1 MVRLPLSSSLALFL
15 LACTP
20 HSATAAPASDGPTS
34 SGRSPA
40 AAAQPPAPATPPP
53 IASTTPGGTKQVA
66 NTPGAGA
73 NKAITNTPGATSP
86 RPPLPRPEPPKV
98 DWQSRVAIAIEKL
111 QTEAPELLTRLGALQ
126 PTRSGA
132 DGMLFT
138 QPELHDPR
146 AAPILLQRLLAGADP
161 VKVRCAIVDA
171 LPATGGDWQ
180 EGAAALIAVDSSA
193 KVRKQL
199 VEVMRYAGD
208 HAVQGLRL
216 GFKDEDP
223 EINIAAARTA
233 GFSRQGPQLLPE
245 LYSSTFDTDWD
256 LRAAAVQALGMLKL
270 PQSRD
275 VLIKALADESRD
287 VRLQALLALEQLDPE
302 GLLELPEL
310 ERLAH
315 DRKSHRIARKAMTLL
330 QKHQRAAKARA
341 KAKAKADKA
350 AKASGGDPPP
360 LLAVPSN

>member
-15 LACTP
+15 LACAPQT
-20 HSATAAPASDGPTS
+20 ATAAPASDGATS
-34 SGRSPA
+34 SGPRSPA
-40 AAAQPPAPATPPP
+40 TTAQPPASATPTR
-53 IASTTPGGTKQVA
+53 IAS
-66 NTPGAGA
+66 
-73 NKAITNTPGATSP
+73 TPGATNPGASANKPITNPPGATAP
-86 RPPLPRPEPPKV
+86 RPRPAPPHV

-111 QTEAPELLTRLGALQ
+111 QTDSPELLTQLRAFQ

-146 AAPILLQRLLAGADP
+146 AAPILLQRLLAGTDP

-171 LPATGGDWQ
+171 LPGTGGDWQ

-193 KVRKQL
+193 RVRKQL

-208 HAVQGLRL
+208 HSVQSLRL

-233 GFSRQGPQLLPE
+233 GFSRQGPALLPE

-330 QKHQRAAKARA
+330 RKHQRAAKIRA
-341 KAKAKADKA
+341 KAKAKAEKAKA
-350 AKASGGDPPP
+350 AGDGPPA
-360 LLAVPSN
+360 LLPVSDKK

>member
-1 MVRLPLSSSLALFL
+1 MVRLPLSSSSLALFL

-20 HSATAAPASDGPTS
+20 QTATAAPASDGPTS
-34 SGRSPA
+34 SASRSPA
-40 AAAQPPAPATPPP
+40 TTAPASAPASAPPTR
-53 IASTTPGGTKQVA
+53 IASAPA
-66 NTPGAGA
+66 NDSAGA
-73 NKAITNTPGATSP
+73 NKSIANPPGATAP
-86 RPPLPRPEPPKV
+86 RPPTPRPAPPKV
-98 DWQSRVAIAIEKL
+98 DWQSRVAIAIDKL
-111 QTEAPELLTRLGALQ
+111 QKDSPELLTKLSALQ

-146 AAPILLQRLLAGADP
+146 AAPILLQRLLAGTDP

-171 LPATGGDWQ
+171 LPGTGGDWQ

-193 KVRKQL
+193 RVRKQL

-208 HAVQGLRL
+208 HSVQGLRL

-233 GFSRQGPQLLPE
+233 GFSRQGPALLPE

-330 QKHQRAAKARA
+330 QKHQRAAKVRA

-350 AKASGGDPPP
+350 KAAGDGPPA
-360 LLAVPSN
+360 LLPVSDKK